1 MMLRFALTLSLIF
14 APSLARGDCAVL
26 LHGLARK
33 PASMAPMGRALADL
47 GYRVVNEGYP
57 STSASI
63 AELAPLLD
71 AQVAQCGGAKVHFV
85 THSMGGIVLRQWLL
99 DHRPATMGR
108 VVMLAPPNQGSEIV
122 DEFGDYALFAA
133 IHGPAGDQ
141 LRTTGGLPKTLPA
154 PDFDL
159 GIIAGDRSLNPITS
173 GILPG
178 ADDGKVTVFATH
190 VAGEAD
196 HITLPVTHT
205 FMMNNTVVMA
215 QTVQFLRH
223 GSFAVDMTP
232 AQAKAMLAGE

>member
-1 MMLRFALTLSLIF
+1 MVLKFALALCLLC
-14 APSLARGDCAVL
+14 APSFARADCVVL

-33 PASMAPMGRALADL
+33 PASMAAMGRALVDL
-47 GYRVVNEGYP
+47 GYVVVNKGYP
-57 STSASI
+57 STRASI
-63 AELAPLLD
+63 AELAPLLG
-71 AQVAQCGGAKVHFV
+71 AQVAQCSGAKVHFV
-85 THSMGGIVLRQWLL
+85 THSMGGIVLRQWLT
-99 DHRPATMGR
+99 DHRPANLGR

-178 ADDGKVTVFATH
+178 PDDGKVTVFATH

-205 FMMNNTVVMA
+205 FMMNSAVVIA

-223 GSFAVDMTP
+223 GGFAVDMSP
-232 AQAKAMLAGE
+232 AQGQAILAGE